1 MKLKVLKTDG
11 TESSE
16 SIELSDQIFGI
27 EPHKTVLYEA
37 VRSYMSNQRQGTAKT
52 KGRTEVRGGGRKAY
66 RQKGTG
72 NARRGTLRSP
82 LLIGGGTVFG
92 PKPRDYQVKLSRK
105 VNQLARK
112 SALSLKASEKAVV
125 VVEDFDFD
133 EPKTKNLLQI
143 ITALK
148 LDGKKVMILT
158 PGVKRNLFLS
168 CRNVPELLV
177 LEANKPS
184 AYEIMNA
191 DVLLIQKSG
200 VDELVASLGEKK
212 EEVEA

>member
-16 SIELSDQIFGI
+16 SIELSDQVFGI
-27 EPHKTVLYEA
+27 EPNKTVLYEA

-72 NARRGTLRSP
+72 NARRGSLRSP

-92 PKPRDYQVKLSRK
+92 PQPRDYKVKLSRK
-105 VNQLARK
+105 VKQLARK
-112 SALSLKASEKAVV
+112 SALSLKASEKAIV

-148 LDGKKVMILT
+148 LNDQKVLILT
-158 PGVKRNLFLS
+158 PGVKPNLFLS

-191 DVLLIQKSG
+191 DVLLFQKSG
-200 VDELVASLGEKK
+200 VDELVSSISGKK

>member
-1 MKLKVLKTDG
+1 MKLKVFKTDG
-11 TESSE
+11 TQSSA
-16 SIELSDQIFGI
+16 SVELSDQIFGI
-27 EPHKTVLYEA
+27 EPNKTVLYEA

-82 LLIGGGTVFG
+82 LLVGGGTVFG
-92 PKPRDYQVKLSRK
+92 PRPRDYQVKLSKK
-105 VNQLARK
+105 VKQLARK
-112 SALSLKASEKAVV
+112 SALSIKASEKAIVIV
-125 VVEDFDFD
+125 DDFEF
-133 EPKTKNLLQI
+133 EQPKTKSLLQI

-148 LDGKKVMILT
+148 LDGKKVLILT
-158 PGVKRNLFLS
+158 PGVNNNLFLS

-184 AYEIMNA
+184 TYEIMTA
-191 DVLLIQKSG
+191 DVLLIQKSS
-200 VDELVASLGEKK
+200 VSVLEASVTGNK